1 MFRILLI
8 RMLTLPA
15 LFIAAAPATTTVT
28 TAPTATMISSPI
40 PVPTS
45 SPGTS
50 PTSAPTS
57 RPIFDVKSTGAIG
70 DGKANDTAA
79 VQKAIDDCAAAG
91 GGVVSLP
98 AGAYRCGSLFLK
110 SHVTFQIE
118 KDALLQGSTD
128 DTDYPIIDTRIAGL
142 EMKHPAAL
150 VNAID
155 CEDVAVG
162 GAGTVDGSGK
172 YWWDI
177 FWKTRDARGRG
188 VDFQVLRPRLI
199 CFTRCT
205 GVRVSGLY
213 LANPAFWT
221 LHILYSSNVEI
232 DGLTI
237 RAPAPHKAPSSDG
250 IDIDSSS
257 DVRISRCD
265 ISCDD
270 DDICVKSG
278 RDADGLRVNKPSENI
293 LISDCTIGQGQGIS
307 MGSET
312 AGGIRNVTVR
322 RCTFTGTG
330 GAARIKSMP
339 GRGGVVENITYE
351 DITATNVASPI
362 DIGLSWGG
370 DDWKKFVD
378 PKYSAAVPEELGT
391 PKVHNIT
398 IRNFTASAP
407 IGPRPSSVTHA
418 GTISGLPNSPI
429 TNVILENVHISAE
442 RGMTISDAPNLDL
455 EGMTIEAKQGP
466 NVIRKDATTQ
476 PTASPA
482 TK

>member
-1 MFRILLI
+1 
-8 RMLTLPA
+8 
-15 LFIAAAPATTTVT
+15 
-28 TAPTATMISSPI
+28 
-40 PVPTS
+40 
-45 SPGTS
+45 
-50 PTSAPTS
+50 
-57 RPIFDVKSTGAIG
+57 VKSTGAVG
-70 DGKANDTAA
+70 DGKALDTAA
-79 VQKAIDDCAAAG
+79 VQKAIDACAAEG

-110 SHVTFQIE
+110 SHVTLQIE

-128 DTDYPIIDTRIAGL
+128 DADYPIIDTRIAGL

-155 CEDVAVG
+155 CQDVGVV
-162 GAGTVDGSGK
+162 GAGTIDGSGQK
-172 YWWDI
+172 WWDL
-177 FWKTRDARGRG
+177 FWKTRQERGRG

-221 LHILYSSNVEI
+221 LHILYCSNVDI

-237 RAPAPHKAPSSDG
+237 RAPSPHKAPSSDG

-257 DVRISRCD
+257 DVRVSRCD

-270 DDICVKSG
+270 DDICVKAG

-293 LISDCTIGQGQGIS
+293 LISDCTIGAGGGIS

-322 RCTFTGTG
+322 SCNFTNTG

-339 GRGGVVENITYE
+339 GRGGTVENITFE
-351 DITATNVASPI
+351 EITATNVASPI
-362 DIGLSWGG
+362 DINLAWGG
-370 DDWKKFVD
+370 NDWKKFVD
-378 PKYSAAVPEELGT
+378 PKFAADPPGDTGT
-391 PKVHNIT
+391 PHVRNIL
-398 IRNFTASAP
+398 IRNFAASG
-407 IGPRPSSVTHA
+407 GPAA
-418 GTISGLPNSPI
+418 GTINGLPNSPI
-429 TNVILENVHISAE
+429 TDITFDNVWISSQK
-442 RGMTISDAPNLDL
+442 GMTISYAPKLNL
-455 EGMTIEAKQGP
+455 EGLYIEAKQPP
-466 NVIRKDATTQ
+466 NVIVRDGSTTK
-476 PTASPA
+476 PA
-482 TK
+482 TQKKD